1 MQAKNPKPGINRLQ
15 LKIKVNSMITNI
27 ILSTFITFIILFSSC
42 GKEEWQPLFD
52 GKSLEGWTASENPAS
67 FWVED
72 GYIVCEGPRAHLF
85 HNGNFKNFELKA
97 DVKTFNGA
105 NSGIYFHTAFQ
116 DQGWPEVGYEI
127 QVLNAIQ
134 TPPNRTT
141 GSLSEVQNIY
151 ELLVKDNEWFNLHIA
166 VRGKRIVVHVDD
178 QKVID
183 YIEPENPPRDA
194 SHAKRVLSE
203 GTFALQCHD
212 TESRVYFKNISVKRL
227 PDNL

>member
-1 MQAKNPKPGINRLQ
+1 MMKYFSLSALVT
-15 LKIKVNSMITNI
+15 LTI
-27 ILSTFITFIILFSSC
+27 IFSGC
-42 GKEEWQPLFD
+42 DRDEWQPLFD
-52 GKSLEGWTASENPAS
+52 GKSLKGWTASEHPAS

-72 GYIVCEGPRAHLF
+72 GHIVCEGHRAHLF
-85 HNGNFKNFELKA
+85 YNGNFKNFELKA

-151 ELLVKDNEWFNLHIA
+151 HILAKDEHWFNLHIA
-166 VRGKRIVVHVDD
+166 VRGKHIIVHVDG

-183 YIEPENPPRDA
+183 YLEPENPPRDA
-194 SHAKRVLSE
+194 AHSKRVLSE

-212 TESRVYFKNISVKRL
+212 PESRVHFKNILVKKL